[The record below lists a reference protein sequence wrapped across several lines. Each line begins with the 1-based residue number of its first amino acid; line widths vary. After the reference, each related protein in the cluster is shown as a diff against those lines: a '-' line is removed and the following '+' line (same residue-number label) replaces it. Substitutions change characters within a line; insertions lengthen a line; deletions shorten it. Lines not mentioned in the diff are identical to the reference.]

1 VTRARRGPRR
11 EASAPGRVAP
21 DTVEDALVSPKPNE
35 ADSGVRAARSRERR
49 KAERPDREP
58 QILIITGLSG
68 SGKTNV
74 ARALEDIGWFC
85 VDNLPSALIPRFA
98 SMIHGSEELRRSA
111 LVVDMREREFLKQ
124 FPHVFRQLRGQGV
137 AVNLLFLE
145 ADEKALVRRFSE
157 TRRPHPL
164 AFNQPAI
171 EGIREEREALRPIR
185 KMADMILDT
194 TDYTVHQLREYIRE
208 HYDVREQ
215 AAPLV
220 LGVMSFG
227 YKYGVPS
234 EADLVFDV
242 RFLPNPNFVPRLK
255 PLTGGDAAVVKYMRR
270 QADTESFLERLRG
283 FLDYVLPRYVK
294 EGKTYLTI
302 AIGCTGGRHRSVMIA
317 NDLAGYLGGRG
328 FPVRVRHRDLR
339 QS

>member
-1 VTRARRGPRR
+1 VAERVRRARRPARR
-11 EASAPGRVAP
+11 EA
-21 DTVEDALVSPKPNE
+21 
-35 ADSGVRAARSRERR
+35 
-49 KAERPDREP
+49 AEREKRRQKWDRSVREP

-98 SMIHGSEELRRSA
+98 DMLHGSQELHRSA

-124 FPHVFRQLRGQGV
+124 FPHVFRQIRAKGV
-137 AVNLLFLE
+137 AVSLLFLE

-164 AFNQPAI
+164 AINQPAI

-194 TDYTVHQLREYIRE
+194 SDYTVHGLRDYIKE

-215 AAPLV
+215 RAPLV

-255 PLTGGDAAVVKYMRR
+255 PLTGNDAPVVRYMRR
-270 QADTESFLERLRG
+270 QEDTDTFLARLRS
-283 FLDYVLPRYVK
+283 FLDYVLPRYVR
-294 EGKTYLTI
+294 EGKSYLTVG
-302 AIGCTGGRHRSVMIA
+302 IGCTGGRHRSVMIA
-317 NDLAGYLGGRG
+317 NDLAGWLREKG